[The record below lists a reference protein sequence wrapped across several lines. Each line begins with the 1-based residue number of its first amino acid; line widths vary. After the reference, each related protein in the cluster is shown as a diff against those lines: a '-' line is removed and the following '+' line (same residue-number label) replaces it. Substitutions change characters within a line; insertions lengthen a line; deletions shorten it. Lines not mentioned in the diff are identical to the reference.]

1 MLKIISSETIQFMMK
16 TLDVSLKIGK
26 TVQVFQISEFR

>member
-16 TLDVSLKIGK
+16 TLDVSLKTGK
-26 TVQVFQISEFR
+26 MVQVFQISEFR